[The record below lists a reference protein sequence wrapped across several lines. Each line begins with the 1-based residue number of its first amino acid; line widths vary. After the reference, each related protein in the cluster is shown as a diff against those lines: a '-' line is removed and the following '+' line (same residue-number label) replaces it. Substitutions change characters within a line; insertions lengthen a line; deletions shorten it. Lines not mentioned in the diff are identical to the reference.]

1 MSTKDKSTT
10 PTQHREGQESNRQRT
25 DVRIQPTNEFLA
37 YLPKAYIDTQGN
49 VPQSKVWNT
58 LMQQRESQVEQFTT
72 PVRQWCGGT
81 MYQRANGTYVK
92 PYLPPMV
99 WNICPIRDNRKDD
112 AVYISSY
119 KKRAERL
126 ALTKFCECKVKKI
139 RMQHHPC
146 IGLSETQCKACNV
159 EGWTSPE
166 GGKATFYFYNETPRT
181 NMSYNGIRVFTN
193 PYLKRM
199 MEIRRSGGTG
209 QPFTEWTRP
218 TWGRNTFPYVEE
230 TTTTQ
235 PTKRAGPAPKDK
247 NPAPKTHT
255 IPMVNRSNFQCRC
268 KEPKWVRMWVN
279 KSVGKGRCWQQ
290 PHNSCQG
297 CKIKLA
303 VMAKPDDII
312 IKTIKHDDDERTM
325 AKNRDQLKDEIKRLG
340 VNQVR
345 SGVLAELKRHAEPAV
360 KVKRAEIEKVSGTI
374 NYPWQELG
382 SDGKLSRSYV
392 KRPFKKVN
400 ETDFLHEIAS
410 PDTYLIAIYKG
421 NAFVSS
427 ADGKRLSTYP
437 ATYDDIPKRMT
448 HPTKE
453 AGFRKAGV
461 AEDRAMDQAPAHGS
475 TNMKQRLNKVRKHK
489 VPLAPLVLP
498 ANKSSTPPMTD
509 DEPQPDSPL
518 TKSMIYELKR
528 GFNFKDNGTLAAKCL
543 RALPPAQDSLVVA
556 LMDQSPSQFHK
567 MMAGKPTTEEDREI
581 KREITNL
588 TYAQALGIRAA
599 ANMARNLKEEPKISL
614 LQRLRCP
621 ECNCRATRR
630 YTYVNPPREV
640 IECFRCEA
648 TTTISNG

>member
-1 MSTKDKSTT
+1 MSKTQKATT
-10 PTQHREGQESNRQRT
+10 PTQHREGSESNRQRT

-37 YLPKAYIDTQGN
+37 YIAKAYLDAHKGKTH
-49 VPQSKVWNT
+49 SSVWNG
-58 LMQQRESQVEQFTT
+58 LMQQREAAVEQFTT

-112 AVYISSY
+112 AAYIASF

-126 ALTKFCECKVKKI
+126 ALTKFCECKTKKL

-146 IGLSETQCKACNV
+146 IGLSETHCKACNS
-159 EGWTSPE
+159 EGWTSAD
-166 GGKATFYFYNETPRT
+166 GGKANFYYYNETPRT
-181 NMSYNGIRVFTN
+181 NTSYNGVRVFTN

-199 MEIRRSGGTG
+199 LEIRRSGGVG

-230 TTTTQ
+230 STTATPPQHKGAQ
-235 PTKRAGPAPKDK
+235 PKNRAPP
-247 NPAPKTHT
+247 PKTEI
-255 IPMVNRSNFQCRC
+255 IPITNKSAIKCSC
-268 KEPKWVRMWVN
+268 KEPKWVKMWVN

-290 PHNSCQG
+290 PHFSCQG

-303 VMAKPDDII
+303 AVSKPEDII
-312 IKTIKHDDDERTM
+312 IKTIKHTDNEQTM
-325 AKNRDQLKDEIKRLG
+325 AKNRDALKDEINRIGPTVIK
-340 VNQVR
+340 

-360 KVKRAEIEKVSGTI
+360 KKKRTEEQQVNGTI

-382 SDGKLSRSYV
+382 ADGKLSRNFT
-392 KRPFKKVN
+392 KRPFKRVN

-421 NAFVSS
+421 NAFISS
-427 ADGKRLSTYP
+427 ADGKRLVTYP

-461 AEDRAMDQAPAHGS
+461 AEDRAMDQAPALGS
-475 TNMKQRLNKVRKHK
+475 MNMKHQLRKPRKHP

-498 ANKSSTPPMTD
+498 ENSSPYQPHQYETPTPG
-509 DEPQPDSPL
+509 SPISSE
-518 TKSMIYELKR
+518 TIHELKR
-528 GFNFKDNGTLAAKCL
+528 GYTYNDNGSLQVKSL
-543 RALPPAQDSLVVA
+543 IALPPQLATLAVE
-556 LMDQSPSQFHK
+556 LMDQSPSQLHK
-567 MMAGKPTTEEDREI
+567 MLTGRPATAEAAEMK
-581 KREITNL
+581 KNLSSL
-588 TYAQALGIRAA
+588 TYAQVTGLVSAA
-599 ANMARNLKEEPKISL
+599 KLAAKVDKTPKVQAHS
-614 LQRLRCP
+614 RFRCP
-621 ECNCRATRR
+621 ECHSRATRI
-630 YTYVNPPREV
+630 YSYSNPPREV
-640 IECFRCEA
+640 IECFQCE
-648 TTTISNG
+648 TESMIYNG